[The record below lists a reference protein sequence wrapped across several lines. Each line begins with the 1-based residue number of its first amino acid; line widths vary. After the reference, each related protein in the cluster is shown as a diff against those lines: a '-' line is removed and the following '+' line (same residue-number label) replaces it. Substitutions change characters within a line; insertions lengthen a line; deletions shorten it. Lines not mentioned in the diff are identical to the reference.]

1 MGAACTV
8 ILDQR
13 FDAEKGATYPES
25 PANCVF
31 VPPSAGKYCVFDGA
45 LGHGVLDSSN
55 TERRMTLLVNWW
67 KEKPSVN
74 RLLFGCAKT
83 TPFFT

>member
-1 MGAACTV
+1 MAKGAACTV

-13 FDAEKGATYPES
+13 FDADKGAAAPES
-25 PANCVF
+25 PGN
-31 VPPSAGKYCVFDGA
+31 CVFDGA
-45 LGHGVLDSSN
+45 PGRGVMDSFN

-67 KEKPSVN
+67 KEKPYVSRV
-74 RLLFGCAKT
+74 LFACAKT